1 MPTQPKKKRRL
12 VKGKDYDGWGWKRY
26 GSDKIWPGLIR
37 PTRSGLLRCSSK
49 IHYLDKAVK
58 VKLVE
63 VK

>member
-12 VKGKDYDGWGWKRY
+12 VKGKDYDRWMFQYGDGHWGACQYDTKTQALLVRPLPTWK
-26 GSDKIWPGLIR
+26 L
-37 PTRSGLLRCSSK
+37 
-49 IHYLDKAVK
+49 VK

>member
-12 VKGKDYDGWGWKRY
+12 VKGKDWHVWIPRRRFDGY
-26 GSDKIWPGLIR
+26 YY
-37 PTRSGLLRCSSK
+37 LRLAKTNKPPKKYFGYRNHSEW
-49 IHYLDKAVK
+49 VK